1 MAQQPPVPEA
11 NKSPYPIEEPP
22 HHIGDVY
29 FDDAQD
35 DDDRAQQDG
44 FSLSGLLDDFGLD
57 TRTAIGI
64 GAAVGLGALAGISAL
79 LFSSRRGRSKS
90 APRAASRRSSS
101 TSSARSASTRKPRS
115 TKAAS
120 AKSSTKPA
128 ARKRGASRST
138 AKA

>member
-11 NKSPYPIEEPP
+11 NQSPYPIAESP
-22 HHIGDVY
+22 HHIGEAY
-29 FDDAQD
+29 FDDTRAD
-35 DDDRAQQDG
+35 DDPTQQDG

-64 GAAVGLGALAGISAL
+64 GAAVGLGAIAGISAL

-90 APRAASRRSSS
+90 TRRAPASRSSS
-101 TSSARSASTRKPRS
+101 ARKPR
-115 TKAAS
+115 TAKAAS
-120 AKSSTKPA
+120 TKSATTA
-128 ARKRGASRST
+128 TRKRGASRST